1 MKISCK
7 NTAFPR
13 LLQAIPHKFSLYYR
27 LFNEKVHVFPS
38 NIDYF
43 VNQSI
48 TLRKKQTASLISPF
62 HPLKNRPFR
71 EAVHIRRLFISLAA
85 AVALPIAAPA
95 ASLLAQPLPS
105 LQGEGSGVG
114 SVSSPADTLR
124 LSLDDCIALARRQ
137 SIDAAIALADLRS
150 AYWQWRS
157 YRADLLPEVSLS
169 GTAPSWNKRYSS
181 YQQADGSL
189 SFVRNDYL
197 GLDGA
202 LNITQKLWPTGG
214 TLSVESSLDYLHQS
228 GSGGSQNQFMSLP
241 VAVTLSQPLFA
252 VNHLKWN
259 RRIEP
264 LRYREAQARFLTETE
279 QVAMQAISLYFSLLL
294 AGEQVNIARQ
304 NLQTAEKLYEVAQA
318 KRRMG
323 TISENDVLQLC
334 LDVLTARSALTTAE
348 STRQA
353 AQFALCSFLDIE
365 APIAATVPEVSP
377 SGSAEATVPEA
388 SASGLRL
395 SYTDVLAHALANN
408 AHATTMR
415 RRQLEADYAV
425 ASARANRQSINLYA
439 QVGYTGTADN
449 LNSAYRNLLS
459 NQIVQVGITVPLL
472 DWGKRKGQR
481 RLAESNRDIVQGQL
495 RQQSQDFRQDIF
507 ILTEQ
512 FNNQAEQLRI
522 AIEADTIARRRY
534 HTNVETFKIGSIS
547 TLELSDAQKAKD
559 QARQN
564 RIQQLFNYW
573 YYYYQLRSI
582 ALWDFERDCDITAD
596 IEKLVRQ

>member
-1 MKISCK
+1 M
-7 NTAFPR
+7 TAQTDTIR
-13 LLQAIPHKFSLYYR
+13 L
-27 LFNEKVHVFPS
+27 
-38 NIDYF
+38 
-43 VNQSI
+43 
-48 TLRKKQTASLISPF
+48 T
-62 HPLKNRPFR
+62 
-71 EAVHIRRLFISLAA
+71 
-85 AVALPIAAPA
+85 
-95 ASLLAQPLPS
+95 
-105 LQGEGSGVG
+105 
-114 SVSSPADTLR
+114 
-124 LSLDDCIALARRQ
+124 LDDCIAMARRQ
-137 SIDAAIALADLRS
+137 SIDAAVALGELRS

-157 YRADLLPEVSLS
+157 YRADLLPEVSLQ

-202 LNITQKLWPTGG
+202 VNITQKLWPTGG

-228 GSGGSQNQFMSLP
+228 GNGGSGNQFMSLP
-241 VAVTLSQPLFA
+241 VAVTLQQPLFS

-279 QVAMQAISLYFSLLL
+279 QVAMQAISLYFGLLL

-323 TISENDVLQLC
+323 TISENDVLQLR
-334 LDVLTARSALTTAE
+334 LDVLTARSALTNSE
-348 STRQA
+348 SNRQTR
-353 AQFALCSFLDIE
+353 QFALRSFLDVEADIE
-365 APIAATVPEVSP
+365 PVVPED
-377 SGSAEATVPEA
+377 VPQV
-388 SASGLRL
+388 RL
-395 SYTDVLAHALANN
+395 DYDNVLNHALQNN
-408 AHATTMR
+408 ALATTMR
-415 RRQLEADYAV
+415 RRQMEADYAV

-439 QVGYTGTADN
+439 QLGYTGTGDN
-449 LNSAYRNLLS
+449 MNSAYRNLLS
-459 NQIVQVGITVPLL
+459 NEVVSVGITVPLL

-481 RLAESNRDIVQGQL
+481 RLAESNRDIIRGQL

-522 AIEADTIARRRY
+522 ACEADTIARRRY

-582 ALWDFERDCDITAD
+582 ALWDFERGCELTAD
-596 IEKLVRQ
+596 VERLIEH

>member
-1 MKISCK
+1 MK
-7 NTAFPR
+7 R
-13 LLQAIPHKFSLYYR
+13 HYLLFLALLP
-27 LFNEKVHVFPS
+27 
-38 NIDYF
+38 
-43 VNQSI
+43 
-48 TLRKKQTASLISPF
+48 LIGWA
-62 HPLKNRPFR
+62 H
-71 EAVHIRRLFISLAA
+71 E
-85 AVALPIAAPA
+85 
-95 ASLLAQPLPS
+95 
-105 LQGEGSGVG
+105 
-114 SVSSPADTLR
+114 DTLR
-124 LSLDDCIALARRQ
+124 LSLDDCIMMARRQ
-137 SIDAAIALADLRS
+137 SIDAAVALGELRS

-202 LNITQKLWPTGG
+202 LHITQKLWPTGG

-228 GSGGSQNQFMSLP
+228 GSGGSGNQFMSLP
-241 VAVTLSQPLFA
+241 VAITLSQPLFS

-279 QVAMQAISLYFSLLL
+279 QVAMQAINLYFGLLL

-323 TISENDVLQLC
+323 TISENDVLQLR
-334 LDVLTARSALTTAE
+334 LDVLSARSALTNSE
-348 STRQA
+348 SNRQA
-353 AQFALCSFLDIE
+353 RQFALRSFLDVEADIE
-365 APIAATVPEVSP
+365 PVVPED
-377 SGSAEATVPEA
+377 VPQV
-388 SASGLRL
+388 RL
-395 SYTDVLAHALANN
+395 DYDNVLNHALQNN
-408 AHATTMR
+408 ALATTMR
-415 RRQLEADYAV
+415 RRQMEADYAV
-425 ASARANRQSINLYA
+425 ATARANRQSINLYA
-439 QVGYTGTADN
+439 QLGYTGSADN
-449 LNSAYRNLLS
+449 LNAAYRNLLS
-459 NQIVQVGITVPLL
+459 NEVVSVGITVPLL

-481 RLAESNRDIVQGQL
+481 RMAESNRDIVQGQL

-522 AIEADTIARRRY
+522 ACEADTIARRRY

-582 ALWDFERDCDITAD
+582 ALWDFERGCDISED
-596 IEKLVRQ
+596 FENIIK

>member
-1 MKISCK
+1 MIKLILFLVF
-7 NTAFPR
+7 FP
-13 LLQAIPHKFSLYYR
+13 
-27 LFNEKVHVFPS
+27 
-38 NIDYF
+38 
-43 VNQSI
+43 
-48 TLRKKQTASLISPF
+48 
-62 HPLKNRPFR
+62 
-71 EAVHIRRLFISLAA
+71 LAA
-85 AVALPIAAPA
+85 
-95 ASLLAQPLPS
+95 SAQT
-105 LQGEGSGVG
+105 
-114 SVSSPADTLR
+114 DTLH
-124 LSLDDCIALARRQ
+124 LTLDDCIMMARRQ
-137 SIDAAIALADLRS
+137 SIDAAVALGELRS

-157 YRADLLPEVSLS
+157 YKADQLPEVSLQS
-169 GTAPSWNKRYSS
+169 TAPSWNKRYSS

-197 GLDGA
+197 GMDGA
-202 LNITQKLWPTGG
+202 LHITQKLWPTGG

-228 GSGGSQNQFMSLP
+228 SNSSPTRGGREGANQFMSLP
-241 VAVTLSQPLFA
+241 VAVTLSQPLFS

-264 LRYREAQARFLTETE
+264 LRYREAKARFLTETE
-279 QVAMQAISLYFSLLL
+279 QVAMQAISLYFGLLL

-323 TISENDVLQLC
+323 TISENDVLQLR
-334 LDVLTARSALTTAE
+334 LDVLTARSALTNSE

-353 AQFALCSFLDIE
+353 RQFALRSFLDVE
-365 APIAATVPEVSP
+365 APIAATVPE
-377 SGSAEATVPEA
+377 A
-388 SASGLRL
+388 SALGLHL
-395 SYTDVLAHALANN
+395 DYEDVLAHALENN
-408 AHATTMR
+408 ALATTMR
-415 RRQLEADYAV
+415 RRQMEADYAV

-439 QVGYTGTADN
+439 QLGYTGTGDN
-449 LNSAYRNLLS
+449 MNNAYRNLLS
-459 NQIVQVGITVPLL
+459 NEVVSVGITVPLL

-481 RLAESNRDIVQGQL
+481 KMAESNRDIIQGQL
-495 RQQSQDFRQDIF
+495 RQQSQDFRQNIF

-522 AIEADTIARRRY
+522 ACEADTIARRRY

-547 TLELSDAQKAKD
+547 TLELSSAQTAKD

-582 ALWDFERDCDITAD
+582 ALWDFERGCELSTD
-596 IEKLVRQ
+596 IEKLIKN

>member
-1 MKISCK
+1 M
-7 NTAFPR
+7 A
-13 LLQAIPHKFSLYYR
+13 A
-27 LFNEKVHVFPS
+27 
-38 NIDYF
+38 
-43 VNQSI
+43 
-48 TLRKKQTASLISPF
+48 QT
-62 HPLKNRPFR
+62 
-71 EAVHIRRLFISLAA
+71 
-85 AVALPIAAPA
+85 
-95 ASLLAQPLPS
+95 
-105 LQGEGSGVG
+105 
-114 SVSSPADTLR
+114 DTLR
-124 LSLDDCIALARRQ
+124 LTLDECITMARRQ
-137 SIDAAIALADLRS
+137 SIDAAVALGELRS

-157 YRADLLPEVSLS
+157 YKADLLPEVSLQ

-202 LNITQKLWPTGG
+202 VNITQKLWPTGG
-214 TLSVESSLDYLHQS
+214 TLSIKSSLDYLHQS
-228 GSGGSQNQFMSLP
+228 ANASPSGGGREGASLGGGREGANLFMSLP
-241 VAVTLSQPLFA
+241 VAVTLSQPLFS

-279 QVAMQAISLYFSLLL
+279 QVAMQAISLYFGLLL

-323 TISENDVLQLC
+323 TISENDVLQLR
-334 LDVLTARSALTTAE
+334 LDVLTARSALTNSE

-353 AQFALCSFLDIE
+353 RQFALRSFLDIDV
-365 APIAATVPEVSP
+365 PIEVTEP
-377 SGSAEATVPEA
+377 KTHPLQTQQTLQTHPQPLPVREGSSYFQGGN
-388 SASGLRL
+388 SADSLSTPLPRREGQGVGLL
-395 SYTDVLAHALANN
+395 YEDVLAHALQNN

-415 RRQLEADYAV
+415 RRQMEADYAV

-439 QVGYTGTADN
+439 QLGYTGTGDN
-449 LNSAYRNLLS
+449 MNAAYRHLLG
-459 NQIVQVGITVPLL
+459 NEVVQVGITVPLL

-481 RLAESNRDIVQGQL
+481 RMAESNRDIIQGQL
-495 RQQSQDFRQDIF
+495 RQQSQDFRQNIF

-522 AIEADTIARRRY
+522 ACEADTIARRRY

-564 RIQQLFNYW
+564 RIQQLYNYW
-573 YYYYQLRSI
+573 YYYYQIRSI
-582 ALWDFERDCDITAD
+582 ALWDFERGCEL
-596 IEKLVRQ
+596 IETLPPPLPESEGSNYLKQMK

>member
-1 MKISCK
+1 M
-7 NTAFPR
+7 NRVFAFFLAWLP
-13 LLQAIPHKFSLYYR
+13 
-27 LFNEKVHVFPS
+27 
-38 NIDYF
+38 
-43 VNQSI
+43 
-48 TLRKKQTASLISPF
+48 
-62 HPLKNRPFR
+62 
-71 EAVHIRRLFISLAA
+71 LAA
-85 AVALPIAAPA
+85 
-95 ASLLAQPLPS
+95 LAQT
-105 LQGEGSGVG
+105 
-114 SVSSPADTLR
+114 DTLR
-124 LSLDDCIALARRQ
+124 LFLDDCIAMARRQ
-137 SIDAAIALADLRS
+137 SIDAAVALGELRS

-202 LNITQKLWPTGG
+202 VNITQKLWPTGG

-241 VAVTLSQPLFA
+241 VAVTLSQPLFS

-279 QVAMQAISLYFSLLL
+279 QVAMQAINLYFGLLL

-323 TISENDVLQLC
+323 TISENDVLQLR
-334 LDVLTARSALTTAE
+334 LDVLTARSALTNSE
-348 STRQA
+348 SNRQTR
-353 AQFALCSFLDIE
+353 QFALRSFLDVEADIE
-365 APIAATVPEVSP
+365 PVVPED
-377 SGSAEATVPEA
+377 VPQV
-388 SASGLRL
+388 RL
-395 SYTDVLAHALANN
+395 DYDNVLNHALQNN
-408 AHATTMR
+408 ALATTMR
-415 RRQLEADYAV
+415 RRQMEADYAV

-439 QVGYTGTADN
+439 QLGYTGTGEN
-449 LNSAYRNLLS
+449 MNSAYRNLLS
-459 NQIVQVGITVPLL
+459 NEVVSVGITVPLL

-481 RLAESNRDIVQGQL
+481 RLAESNRDIIQDQL

-522 AIEADTIARRRY
+522 ACEADTIARRRY

-547 TLELSDAQKAKD
+547 TLELSDAQKSKD

-582 ALWDFERDCDITAD
+582 ALWDFERGCELTAD
-596 IEKLVRQ
+596 VERLIEH

>member
-1 MKISCK
+1 M
-7 NTAFPR
+7 NRVFAFF
-13 LLQAIPHKFSLYYR
+13 LAWL
-27 LFNEKVHVFPS
+27 
-38 NIDYF
+38 
-43 VNQSI
+43 
-48 TLRKKQTASLISPF
+48 
-62 HPLKNRPFR
+62 PL
-71 EAVHIRRLFISLAA
+71 AV
-85 AVALPIAAPA
+85 
-95 ASLLAQPLPS
+95 LAQT
-105 LQGEGSGVG
+105 
-114 SVSSPADTLR
+114 DTLH
-124 LSLDDCIALARRQ
+124 LSLDDCIAMARRQ
-137 SIDAAIALADLRS
+137 SIDAAVALGELRS

-169 GTAPSWNKRYSS
+169 GTAPS

-202 LNITQKLWPTGG
+202 VNITQKLWPTGG
-214 TLSVESSLDYLHQS
+214 TLSVESSLEYLHQS
-228 GSGGSQNQFMSLP
+228 GSGGSGNQFMSLP
-241 VAVTLSQPLFA
+241 VAITLQQPLFS

-279 QVAMQAISLYFSLLL
+279 QVAMQAINLYFGLLL

-323 TISENDVLQLC
+323 TISENDVLQLR
-334 LDVLTARSALTTAE
+334 LDVLTARSALTNSE

-353 AQFALCSFLDIE
+353 RQFALRSFLDVEADIE
-365 APIAATVPEVSP
+365 PVVPED
-377 SGSAEATVPEA
+377 VPQV
-388 SASGLRL
+388 RL
-395 SYTDVLAHALANN
+395 DYDNVLNHALQNN
-408 AHATTMR
+408 ALATTMR
-415 RRQLEADYAV
+415 RRQMEADYAV

-439 QVGYTGTADN
+439 QLGYTGNADN
-449 LNSAYRNLLS
+449 LNAAYRNLLS
-459 NQIVQVGITVPLL
+459 NEVVSVGITVPLL

-481 RLAESNRDIVQGQL
+481 RMAESNREIVQGQL

-512 FNNQAEQLRI
+512 FNNQAEQLLI
-522 AIEADTIARRRY
+522 ACEADTIARRRY

-559 QARQN
+559 QAHQN

-582 ALWDFERDCDITAD
+582 ALWDFERGCELSEDF
-596 IEKLVRQ
+596 EKIIK

>member
-1 MKISCK
+1 MKAMI
-7 NTAFPR
+7 
-13 LLQAIPHKFSLYYR
+13 
-27 LFNEKVHVFPS
+27 
-38 NIDYF
+38 
-43 VNQSI
+43 
-48 TLRKKQTASLISPF
+48 
-62 HPLKNRPFR
+62 
-71 EAVHIRRLFISLAA
+71 LFIATFGVLS
-85 AVALPIAAPA
+85 
-95 ASLLAQPLPS
+95 ASAQTLPS

-114 SVSSPADTLR
+114 SVSDTLR
-124 LSLDDCIALARRQ
+124 LTLDDCIVMARRQ
-137 SIDAAIALADLRS
+137 SIDAAVALGELRS

-157 YRADLLPEVSLS
+157 YKADLLPEVSLQ

-202 LNITQKLWPTGG
+202 VNITQKLWPTGG

-228 GSGGSQNQFMSLP
+228 GSGGSGNQFMSLP
-241 VAVTLSQPLFA
+241 VAVTLSQPLFG

-279 QVAMQAISLYFSLLL
+279 QVAMQAINLYFGLLL

-323 TISENDVLQLC
+323 TISENDVLQLR
-334 LDVLTARSALTTAE
+334 LDVLTARSALTNAV
-348 STRQA
+348 SNRQA
-353 AQFALCSFLDIE
+353 RQFALRSFLDVETDIE
-365 APIAATVPEVSP
+365 PSVPED
-377 SGSAEATVPEA
+377 VPQV
-388 SASGLRL
+388 RL
-395 SYTDVLAHALANN
+395 DYDNVLSHALQNN
-408 AHATTMR
+408 ALATTMR
-415 RRQLEADYAV
+415 RRQMEADYAV

-439 QVGYTGTADN
+439 QLGYTGTGDN
-449 LNSAYRNLLS
+449 MNSAYRNLLS
-459 NQIVQVGITVPLL
+459 NEVVSVGITVPLL

-481 RLAESNRDIVQGQL
+481 RLAESNRDIIQGQL

-522 AIEADTIARRRY
+522 ACEADTIARRRY

-547 TLELSDAQKAKD
+547 TLELSSAQTAKD

-582 ALWDFERDCDITAD
+582 ALWDFERGCELSED
-596 IEKLVRQ
+596 IEKLIKE

>member
-1 MKISCK
+1 MNKVF
-7 NTAFPR
+7 AFFLA
-13 LLQAIPHKFSLYYR
+13 LLPHFG
-27 LFNEKVHVFPS
+27 
-38 NIDYF
+38 
-43 VNQSI
+43 
-48 TLRKKQTASLISPF
+48 
-62 HPLKNRPFR
+62 
-71 EAVHIRRLFISLAA
+71 
-85 AVALPIAAPA
+85 
-95 ASLLAQPLPS
+95 LAQT
-105 LQGEGSGVG
+105 
-114 SVSSPADTLR
+114 DTLR
-124 LSLDDCIALARRQ
+124 LSLDDCIAMARRQ
-137 SIDAAIALADLRS
+137 SIDAAVALGELRS

-202 LNITQKLWPTGG
+202 VNITQKLWPTGG

-241 VAVTLSQPLFA
+241 VAITLQQPLFS

-279 QVAMQAISLYFSLLL
+279 QVAMQAINLYFGLLL

-323 TISENDVLQLC
+323 TISENDVLQLR
-334 LDVLTARSALTTAE
+334 LDVLTARSALTNSE
-348 STRQA
+348 SNRQA
-353 AQFALCSFLDIE
+353 RQFALRSFLDVEADIE
-365 APIAATVPEVSP
+365 PVVPED
-377 SGSAEATVPEA
+377 VPQV
-388 SASGLRL
+388 RL
-395 SYTDVLAHALANN
+395 DYDNVLNHALQNN
-408 AHATTMR
+408 ALATTMR
-415 RRQLEADYAV
+415 RRQMEADYAV

-439 QVGYTGTADN
+439 QLGYTGNADN
-449 LNSAYRNLLS
+449 LNAAYRNLLS
-459 NQIVQVGITVPLL
+459 NEVVSVGITVPLL

-481 RLAESNRDIVQGQL
+481 RMAESNREIVQGQL

-522 AIEADTIARRRY
+522 ACEADTIARRRY

-582 ALWDFERDCDITAD
+582 ALWDFERGCDLSAD
-596 IEKLVRQ
+596 VERLIEH

>member
-1 MKISCK
+1 M
-7 NTAFPR
+7 
-13 LLQAIPHKFSLYYR
+13 
-27 LFNEKVHVFPS
+27 
-38 NIDYF
+38 
-43 VNQSI
+43 
-48 TLRKKQTASLISPF
+48 
-62 HPLKNRPFR
+62 PL
-71 EAVHIRRLFISLAA
+71 AV
-85 AVALPIAAPA
+85 
-95 ASLLAQPLPS
+95 LAQT
-105 LQGEGSGVG
+105 
-114 SVSSPADTLR
+114 DTLR
-124 LSLDDCIALARRQ
+124 LSLDDCIAMARRQ
-137 SIDAAIALADLRS
+137 SIDAAVALGELRS

-202 LNITQKLWPTGG
+202 VNITQKLWPTGG

-228 GSGGSQNQFMSLP
+228 GSGGSGNQFMSLP
-241 VAVTLSQPLFA
+241 VAVTLSQPLFS

-279 QVAMQAISLYFSLLL
+279 QVAMQAISLYFGLLL
-294 AGEQVNIARQ
+294 AGEQVNISKQ

-323 TISENDVLQLC
+323 TISENDVLQLR
-334 LDVLTARSALTTAE
+334 LDVLTARSALTNSE
-348 STRQA
+348 SNHQTR
-353 AQFALCSFLDIE
+353 QFALRSFLDVEADIE
-365 APIAATVPEVSP
+365 PVVPED
-377 SGSAEATVPEA
+377 VPQV
-388 SASGLRL
+388 RL
-395 SYTDVLAHALANN
+395 DYDNVLNHALQNN
-408 AHATTMR
+408 ALATTMR
-415 RRQLEADYAV
+415 RRQMEADYAV

-439 QVGYTGTADN
+439 QLGYTGTGDN
-449 LNSAYRNLLS
+449 MNSAYRNLLS
-459 NQIVQVGITVPLL
+459 NEVVSVGITVPLL

-481 RLAESNRDIVQGQL
+481 RLAESNRDIIQGQL

-522 AIEADTIARRRY
+522 ACEADTIARRRY

-547 TLELSDAQKAKD
+547 TLELSSAQTAKD

-582 ALWDFERDCDITAD
+582 ALWDFERGCDITTD
-596 IEKLVRQ
+596 IEKLCKE

>member
-1 MKISCK
+1 MNKVLLSCL
-7 NTAFPR
+7 A
-13 LLQAIPHKFSLYYR
+13 LLPFM
-27 LFNEKVHVFPS
+27 
-38 NIDYF
+38 
-43 VNQSI
+43 
-48 TLRKKQTASLISPF
+48 AS
-62 HPLKNRPFR
+62 
-71 EAVHIRRLFISLAA
+71 
-85 AVALPIAAPA
+85 
-95 ASLLAQPLPS
+95 AQI
-105 LQGEGSGVG
+105 
-114 SVSSPADTLR
+114 DTLR
-124 LSLDDCIALARRQ
+124 LTLDDCITMARRQ
-137 SIDAAIALADLRS
+137 SINAAVALGELRS

-189 SFVRNDYL
+189 SFVRNNYL

-202 LNITQKLWPTGG
+202 VNITQKLWLTGG

-228 GSGGSQNQFMSLP
+228 GSSGSQNQFMSLP
-241 VAVTLSQPLFA
+241 VAFTLSQPLFG
-252 VNHLKWN
+252 VNHQKWD

-279 QVAMQAISLYFSLLL
+279 QVAMQAISLYFGLLL

-323 TISENDVLQLC
+323 TISENDVLQLR
-334 LDVLTARSALTTAE
+334 LDVLTARSALTNSE

-353 AQFALCSFLDIE
+353 RQFALRSFLDVE
-365 APIAATVPEVSP
+365 ADIDPIMPEDLPLP
-377 SGSAEATVPEA
+377 SLNREGQGV
-388 SASGLRL
+388 GLL
-395 SYTDVLAHALANN
+395 YEEVLAHALQNN
-408 AHATTMR
+408 AMATTMR
-415 RRQLEADYAV
+415 RRQMEADYAV
-425 ASARANRQSINLYA
+425 ASARANRQSVNLYA
-439 QVGYTGTADN
+439 QLGYTGTGEN
-449 LNSAYRNLLS
+449 MSNAYRNLLS
-459 NQIVQVGITVPLL
+459 NEVIQVGITVPLL

-481 RLAESNRDIVQGQL
+481 KMAESNREIVQGQL
-495 RQQSQDFRQDIF
+495 RQQSQEFRQNIF

-547 TLELSDAQKAKD
+547 TLELSNAQTAKD

-582 ALWDFERDCDITAD
+582 ALWDFERNCEL
-596 IEKLVRQ
+596 IETLPPPLPESEGSNYLKQMK

>member
-1 MKISCK
+1 M
-7 NTAFPR
+7 NRVLAFF
-13 LLQAIPHKFSLYYR
+13 LAWL
-27 LFNEKVHVFPS
+27 
-38 NIDYF
+38 
-43 VNQSI
+43 
-48 TLRKKQTASLISPF
+48 
-62 HPLKNRPFR
+62 PL
-71 EAVHIRRLFISLAA
+71 AV
-85 AVALPIAAPA
+85 
-95 ASLLAQPLPS
+95 LAQT
-105 LQGEGSGVG
+105 
-114 SVSSPADTLR
+114 DTLR
-124 LSLDDCIALARRQ
+124 LSLDDCITMARRQ
-137 SIDAAIALADLRS
+137 SIDAAVALGELRS

-157 YRADLLPEVSLS
+157 YRADLLPEVSLQ

-202 LNITQKLWPTGG
+202 VNITQKLWPTGG

-228 GSGGSQNQFMSLP
+228 GSGGSGNQFMSLP
-241 VAVTLSQPLFA
+241 VAVTLSQPLFG

-279 QVAMQAISLYFSLLL
+279 QVAMQAISLYFGLLL

-323 TISENDVLQLC
+323 TISENDVLQLR
-334 LDVLTARSALTTAE
+334 LDVLTARSALTNSE
-348 STRQA
+348 SNRQTR
-353 AQFALCSFLDIE
+353 QFALRSFLDVEADIE
-365 APIAATVPEVSP
+365 PVVPED
-377 SGSAEATVPEA
+377 VPQV
-388 SASGLRL
+388 RL
-395 SYTDVLAHALANN
+395 DYDNVLNHALQNN
-408 AHATTMR
+408 ALATTMR
-415 RRQLEADYAV
+415 RRQMEADYAV

-439 QVGYTGTADN
+439 QLGYTGTGDN
-449 LNSAYRNLLS
+449 MNSAYRNLLS
-459 NQIVQVGITVPLL
+459 NEVVSVGITVPLL

-481 RLAESNRDIVQGQL
+481 RLAESNRDIIQGQL

-522 AIEADTIARRRY
+522 ACEADTIARRRY

-547 TLELSDAQKAKD
+547 TLELSSAQTAKD

-582 ALWDFERDCDITAD
+582 ALWDFERGCELTAD
-596 IEKLVRQ
+596 VERLIEH

>member
-1 MKISCK
+1 M
-7 NTAFPR
+7 NRFFAFFLAWLP
-13 LLQAIPHKFSLYYR
+13 LAVSA
-27 LFNEKVHVFPS
+27 
-38 NIDYF
+38 
-43 VNQSI
+43 
-48 TLRKKQTASLISPF
+48 QT
-62 HPLKNRPFR
+62 
-71 EAVHIRRLFISLAA
+71 
-85 AVALPIAAPA
+85 
-95 ASLLAQPLPS
+95 
-105 LQGEGSGVG
+105 
-114 SVSSPADTLR
+114 DTLR
-124 LSLDDCIALARRQ
+124 LSLDDCIAMARRQ
-137 SIDAAIALADLRS
+137 SIDAAVALGELRS

-202 LNITQKLWPTGG
+202 VNITQKLWPTGG

-241 VAVTLSQPLFA
+241 VAVTLSQPLFS

-279 QVAMQAISLYFSLLL
+279 QVAMQAISLYFGLLL

-323 TISENDVLQLC
+323 TISENDVLQLR
-334 LDVLTARSALTTAE
+334 LDVLTARSALTNSE

-353 AQFALCSFLDIE
+353 RQFALRSFLDVEADIE
-365 APIAATVPEVSP
+365 PVVPED
-377 SGSAEATVPEA
+377 VPQV
-388 SASGLRL
+388 RL
-395 SYTDVLAHALANN
+395 DYDNVLNHALQNN
-408 AHATTMR
+408 ALATTMR
-415 RRQLEADYAV
+415 RRQMEADYAV

-439 QVGYTGTADN
+439 QLGYTGTGEN
-449 LNSAYRNLLS
+449 MSNAYRHLLS
-459 NQIVQVGITVPLL
+459 NEVVSVGITVPLL

-481 RLAESNRDIVQGQL
+481 RLAESNRDIIQGQL

-522 AIEADTIARRRY
+522 ACEADTIARRRY

-559 QARQN
+559 QARIG

-582 ALWDFERDCDITAD
+582 ALWDFERNCELTAD
-596 IEKLVRQ
+596 VERLIEH

>member
-1 MKISCK
+1 M
-7 NTAFPR
+7 TA
-13 LLQAIPHKFSLYYR
+13 QT
-27 LFNEKVHVFPS
+27 
-38 NIDYF
+38 D
-43 VNQSI
+43 
-48 TLRKKQTASLISPF
+48 TLRLTLDECITMA
-62 HPLKNRPFR
+62 
-71 EAVHIRRLFISLAA
+71 RRQSVDA
-85 AVALPIAAPA
+85 AVAL
-95 ASLLAQPLPS
+95 
-105 LQGEGSGVG
+105 GE
-114 SVSSPADTLR
+114 
-124 LSLDDCIALARRQ
+124 
-137 SIDAAIALADLRS
+137 LRS

-157 YRADLLPEVSLS
+157 YRADLLPEVSLQ

-202 LNITQKLWPTGG
+202 VNITQKLWPTGG
-214 TLSVESSLDYLHQS
+214 TLSIKSSLDYLHQS
-228 GSGGSQNQFMSLP
+228 ANASPSGGGREGANQFMSLP
-241 VAVTLSQPLFA
+241 VAITLSQPLFS

-259 RRIEP
+259 GRIEP

-323 TISENDVLQLC
+323 TISENDVLQLR
-334 LDVLTARSALTTAE
+334 LDVLTARSALTNSE

-353 AQFALCSFLDIE
+353 RQFALRSFLDIDL
-365 APIAATVPEVSP
+365 PIVVMEPRTHPLQSQQPLQTHPQPLPVRE
-377 SGSAEATVPEA
+377 GSSYFQGEN
-388 SASGLRL
+388 SADSLSTPLPRREGQGVGLL
-395 SYTDVLAHALANN
+395 YEDVLAHALQNN

-415 RRQLEADYAV
+415 RRQMEADYAV
-425 ASARANRQSINLYA
+425 ASARSNRQSINLYA
-439 QVGYTGTADN
+439 QLGYTGTGDN
-449 LNSAYRNLLS
+449 MSSAYRNLLS
-459 NQIVQVGITVPLL
+459 NEVIQVGITVPLL

-481 RLAESNRDIVQGQL
+481 RMAESNRDIIQGQL
-495 RQQSQDFRQDIF
+495 RQQSQDFRQNIF

-522 AIEADTIARRRY
+522 ACEADTIARRRY
-534 HTNVETFKIGSIS
+534 YTNVETFKIGSIS

-559 QARQN
+559 QARIG

-582 ALWDFERDCDITAD
+582 ALWDFERGCDL
-596 IEKLVRQ
+596 IETLPPPLPESEGSGYLKRIKENSIAIE

>member
-1 MKISCK
+1 MIMIKFILFLVL
-7 NTAFPR
+7 FP
-13 LLQAIPHKFSLYYR
+13 LVASA
-27 LFNEKVHVFPS
+27 
-38 NIDYF
+38 
-43 VNQSI
+43 
-48 TLRKKQTASLISPF
+48 QT
-62 HPLKNRPFR
+62 
-71 EAVHIRRLFISLAA
+71 
-85 AVALPIAAPA
+85 
-95 ASLLAQPLPS
+95 
-105 LQGEGSGVG
+105 
-114 SVSSPADTLR
+114 DTLR
-124 LSLDDCIALARRQ
+124 LSLDDCIAMARRQ
-137 SIDAAIALADLRS
+137 SIDAAVALGELRS

-202 LNITQKLWPTGG
+202 VNITQKLWPTGG

-228 GSGGSQNQFMSLP
+228 GSGGSGNQFMSLP
-241 VAVTLSQPLFA
+241 VAVTLSQPLFS

-279 QVAMQAISLYFSLLL
+279 QVAMQAISLYFGLLL

-323 TISENDVLQLC
+323 TISENDVLQLR
-334 LDVLTARSALTTAE
+334 LDVLTARSALTNSE

-353 AQFALCSFLDIE
+353 RQFALQSFLNIAPPSAPEGATIVPTLDISKTIE
-365 APIAATVPEVSP
+365 AP
-377 SGSAEATVPEA
+377 SGAVGGAFHLDYE
-388 SASGLRL
+388 
-395 SYTDVLAHALANN
+395 DVLAHALQNN
-408 AHATTMR
+408 ALATTMR
-415 RRQLEADYAV
+415 RRQMEADYAV

-439 QVGYTGTADN
+439 QLGYTGTGDN
-449 LNSAYRNLLS
+449 MNSAYRNLLS
-459 NQIVQVGITVPLL
+459 NEVVSVGITVPLL

-481 RLAESNRDIVQGQL
+481 RLAESNRDIIQGQL

-522 AIEADTIARRRY
+522 ACEADTIARRRY

-547 TLELSDAQKAKD
+547 TLELSSAQTAKD

-582 ALWDFERDCDITAD
+582 ALWDFERGCEL
-596 IEKLVRQ
+596 IETLPPPLPESEGSNYLKQMK

>member
-1 MKISCK
+1 M
-7 NTAFPR
+7 NRFFAFF
-13 LLQAIPHKFSLYYR
+13 LAWL
-27 LFNEKVHVFPS
+27 
-38 NIDYF
+38 
-43 VNQSI
+43 
-48 TLRKKQTASLISPF
+48 
-62 HPLKNRPFR
+62 PL
-71 EAVHIRRLFISLAA
+71 AV
-85 AVALPIAAPA
+85 
-95 ASLLAQPLPS
+95 LAQT
-105 LQGEGSGVG
+105 
-114 SVSSPADTLR
+114 DTLR
-124 LSLDDCIALARRQ
+124 LSLDDCIAMARRQ
-137 SIDAAIALADLRS
+137 SIDAAVALGELRS

-202 LNITQKLWPTGG
+202 VNITQKLWPTGG

-228 GSGGSQNQFMSLP
+228 GSGGSGNQFMSLP
-241 VAVTLSQPLFA
+241 VAVTLSQPLFS

-323 TISENDVLQLC
+323 TISENDVLQLR
-334 LDVLTARSALTTAE
+334 LDVLTARSALTNSE

-353 AQFALCSFLDIE
+353 SQFALRSFLDVE
-365 APIAATVPEVSP
+365 ADIMPAVPEDIP
-377 SGSAEATVPEA
+377 Q
-388 SASGLRL
+388 LRL
-395 SYTDVLAHALANN
+395 VYDDVLGHALRNN
-408 AHATTMR
+408 ALATTMR
-415 RRQLEADYAV
+415 RRQLEADHAV
-425 ASARANRQSINLYA
+425 ASARANHQSINLYA
-439 QVGYTGTADN
+439 QLGYTGTGDN
-449 LNSAYRNLLS
+449 MSSAYRHLLS
-459 NQIVQVGITVPLL
+459 NEVVQVGVTIPLL

-481 RLAESNRDIVQGQL
+481 RVAESNREIVQGQL
-495 RQQSQDFRQDIF
+495 RQQAQEFRQNIF

-522 AIEADTIARRRY
+522 ACEADTIARRRY

-559 QARQN
+559 KARQN

-573 YYYYQLRSI
+573 YYYYQIRSI
-582 ALWDFERDCDITAD
+582 ALWDFERGCELTAD

>member
-1 MKISCK
+1 MNRFS
-7 NTAFPR
+7 AFF
-13 LLQAIPHKFSLYYR
+13 LAWL
-27 LFNEKVHVFPS
+27 
-38 NIDYF
+38 
-43 VNQSI
+43 
-48 TLRKKQTASLISPF
+48 
-62 HPLKNRPFR
+62 PL
-71 EAVHIRRLFISLAA
+71 AV
-85 AVALPIAAPA
+85 
-95 ASLLAQPLPS
+95 LAQT
-105 LQGEGSGVG
+105 
-114 SVSSPADTLR
+114 DTLR
-124 LSLDDCIALARRQ
+124 LSLDDCIAMARRQ
-137 SIDAAIALADLRS
+137 SIDAAVALGELRS

-202 LNITQKLWPTGG
+202 VNITQKLWPTGG
-214 TLSVESSLDYLHQS
+214 TLSVESSLEYLHQS
-228 GSGGSQNQFMSLP
+228 GSGGSGNQFMSLP
-241 VAVTLSQPLFA
+241 VAITLQQPLFS

-279 QVAMQAISLYFSLLL
+279 QVAMQAINLYFGLLL

-323 TISENDVLQLC
+323 TISENDVLQLR
-334 LDVLTARSALTTAE
+334 LDVLTARSALTNSE

-353 AQFALCSFLDIE
+353 RQFALRSFLDVEADIE
-365 APIAATVPEVSP
+365 PVVPED
-377 SGSAEATVPEA
+377 VPQVH
-388 SASGLRL
+388 LD
-395 SYTDVLAHALANN
+395 YDNVLNHALQNN
-408 AHATTMR
+408 ALATTMR
-415 RRQLEADYAV
+415 RRQMEADYAV

-439 QVGYTGTADN
+439 QLGYTGTGDN
-449 LNSAYRNLLS
+449 MSNAYRNLLS
-459 NQIVQVGITVPLL
+459 NEVVSVGITVPLL

-481 RLAESNRDIVQGQL
+481 RMAESNREIVQGQL

-522 AIEADTIARRRY
+522 ACEADTIARRRY

-582 ALWDFERDCDITAD
+582 ALWDFERGCDISED
-596 IEKLVRQ
+596 FEKIIK

>member
-1 MKISCK
+1 M
-7 NTAFPR
+7 NRVFAFF
-13 LLQAIPHKFSLYYR
+13 LAWL
-27 LFNEKVHVFPS
+27 
-38 NIDYF
+38 
-43 VNQSI
+43 
-48 TLRKKQTASLISPF
+48 
-62 HPLKNRPFR
+62 PL
-71 EAVHIRRLFISLAA
+71 AV
-85 AVALPIAAPA
+85 
-95 ASLLAQPLPS
+95 LAQT
-105 LQGEGSGVG
+105 
-114 SVSSPADTLR
+114 DTLR
-124 LSLDDCIALARRQ
+124 LSLDDCIAMARRQ
-137 SIDAAIALADLRS
+137 SIDAAVALGELRS

-157 YRADLLPEVSLS
+157 YKADLLPEVSLT

-202 LNITQKLWPTGG
+202 VNITQKLWPTGG

-228 GSGGSQNQFMSLP
+228 GSGGSGNQFMSLP
-241 VAVTLSQPLFA
+241 VAVTLSQPLFS

-279 QVAMQAISLYFSLLL
+279 QVAMQAISLYFGLLL

-323 TISENDVLQLC
+323 TISENDVLQLR
-334 LDVLTARSALTTAE
+334 LDVLTARSALTNSE
-348 STRQA
+348 SNRQA
-353 AQFALCSFLDIE
+353 RQFALRSFLDVEADIE
-365 APIAATVPEVSP
+365 PVVPED
-377 SGSAEATVPEA
+377 VPQV
-388 SASGLRL
+388 RL
-395 SYTDVLAHALANN
+395 DYDNVLNHALQNN
-408 AHATTMR
+408 ALATTMR
-415 RRQLEADYAV
+415 RRQMEADYAV

-439 QVGYTGTADN
+439 QLGYTGTGDN
-449 LNSAYRNLLS
+449 MNSAYRNLLS
-459 NQIVQVGITVPLL
+459 NEVVSVGITVPLL

-481 RLAESNRDIVQGQL
+481 RLAESNRDIIQGQL

-522 AIEADTIARRRY
+522 ACEADTIARRRY

-547 TLELSDAQKAKD
+547 TLELSSAQTAKD

-582 ALWDFERDCDITAD
+582 ALWDFERGCELTAD
-596 IEKLVRQ
+596 VERLIEH

>member
-1 MKISCK
+1 MNRVFFLCLV
-7 NTAFPR
+7 
-13 LLQAIPHKFSLYYR
+13 LLPHFG
-27 LFNEKVHVFPS
+27 
-38 NIDYF
+38 
-43 VNQSI
+43 
-48 TLRKKQTASLISPF
+48 
-62 HPLKNRPFR
+62 
-71 EAVHIRRLFISLAA
+71 
-85 AVALPIAAPA
+85 
-95 ASLLAQPLPS
+95 LAQT
-105 LQGEGSGVG
+105 
-114 SVSSPADTLR
+114 DTLR
-124 LSLDDCIALARRQ
+124 LSLDDCIAMARRQ
-137 SIDAAIALADLRS
+137 SIDAAVALGELRS

-202 LNITQKLWPTGG
+202 VNITQKLWPTGG

-228 GSGGSQNQFMSLP
+228 GNGGSGNQFMSLP
-241 VAVTLSQPLFA
+241 VAVTLSQPLFS

-279 QVAMQAISLYFSLLL
+279 QVAMQAISLYFGLLL
-294 AGEQVNIARQ
+294 AGEQVNISKQ

-323 TISENDVLQLC
+323 TISENDVLQLR
-334 LDVLTARSALTTAE
+334 LDVLTARSALTNSE
-348 STRQA
+348 SNRQTR
-353 AQFALCSFLDIE
+353 QFALRSFLDVEADIE
-365 APIAATVPEVSP
+365 PVVPED
-377 SGSAEATVPEA
+377 VPQV
-388 SASGLRL
+388 RL
-395 SYTDVLAHALANN
+395 DYDNVLNHALQNN
-408 AHATTMR
+408 ALATTMR
-415 RRQLEADYAV
+415 RRQMEADYAV

-439 QVGYTGTADN
+439 QLGYTGTGDN
-449 LNSAYRNLLS
+449 MNSAYRNLLS
-459 NQIVQVGITVPLL
+459 NEVVSVGITVPLL

-481 RLAESNRDIVQGQL
+481 RMAESNRDIIQGQL

-522 AIEADTIARRRY
+522 TCEADTIARRRY

-547 TLELSDAQKAKD
+547 TLELSSAQTAKD

-582 ALWDFERDCDITAD
+582 ALWDFERGCELTAD
-596 IEKLVRQ
+596 VERLIEH

>member
-1 MKISCK
+1 M
-7 NTAFPR
+7 
-13 LLQAIPHKFSLYYR
+13 
-27 LFNEKVHVFPS
+27 
-38 NIDYF
+38 
-43 VNQSI
+43 
-48 TLRKKQTASLISPF
+48 
-62 HPLKNRPFR
+62 
-71 EAVHIRRLFISLAA
+71 
-85 AVALPIAAPA
+85 
-95 ASLLAQPLPS
+95 S
-105 LQGEGSGVG
+105 LQ
-114 SVSSPADTLR
+114 
-124 LSLDDCIALARRQ
+124 
-137 SIDAAIALADLRS
+137 
-150 AYWQWRS
+150 
-157 YRADLLPEVSLS
+157 
-169 GTAPSWNKRYSS
+169 GTAPSWNKRYTS
-181 YQQADGSL
+181 YQQSDGSL

-197 GLDGA
+197 GLDGS

-294 AGEQVNIARQ
+294 AGEQVHIARQ

-323 TISENDVLQLC
+323 TISENDVLQLR
-334 LDVLTARSALTTAE
+334 LDVLTARSALTNSE

-353 AQFALCSFLDIE
+353 SQFALRSFLDVDT
-365 APIAATVPEVSP
+365 PIA
-377 SGSAEATVPEA
+377 ATVPEA
-388 SASGLRL
+388 SASGLHL
-395 SYTDVLAHALANN
+395 DYSDVLAHALQNN
-408 AHATTMR
+408 ALATTMR

-425 ASARANRQSINLYA
+425 ASARANRQSVNLYA
-439 QVGYTGTADN
+439 QLGYTGTGDN
-449 LNSAYRNLLS
+449 ISAAYRHLLS
-459 NQIVQVGITVPLL
+459 NEVVQVGITVPLL

-481 RLAESNRDIVQGQL
+481 RMAESNRDIIQGQL
-495 RQQSQDFRQDIF
+495 RQQSQDFRQNIF

-582 ALWDFERDCDITAD
+582 ALWDFERGCDITAD